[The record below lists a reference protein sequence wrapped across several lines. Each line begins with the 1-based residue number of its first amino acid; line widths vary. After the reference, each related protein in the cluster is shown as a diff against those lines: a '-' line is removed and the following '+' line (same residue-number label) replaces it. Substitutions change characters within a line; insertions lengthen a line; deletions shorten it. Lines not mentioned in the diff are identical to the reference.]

1 MSAES
6 MVEVEGISKKFCR
19 RLRHSLVYGMQD
31 FAKEITGRS
40 HQSENLRPNEFWALR
55 NVSFS
60 VRRGE
65 TLALI
70 GRNGAGK
77 STTLKM
83 LNGLLRPDAGR
94 ITVQGKVQA
103 LLELGAGFS
112 PVLSA
117 RENVYINAAMLGMP
131 RADIDKALPEIMEFA
146 GLEHVLETP
155 LQNFSS
161 GMKTRLAFAVATQL
175 DPDVLLL
182 DEVLAVGDLAFQEK
196 CMRRMEAF
204 RRRNKAIIFIT
215 HNLYQVEAMCTSAV
229 WLEDGQVVSYGRSTD
244 VVRDYLDTQE
254 RRTIAEAKAEG
265 GGYQP
270 RAAAAERAYL
280 RVREE
285 ERAKKVEEPPS
296 ADPLQIRAV
305 EILDSDGQPCEELPF
320 RSDLTVRLH
329 YETLTP
335 ILRPL
340 FELAFVHDDRDIFHA
355 TMLIDGHGPDQIEGK
370 GVVECRID
378 RLPLTPKVYRIML
391 AAFQSGNALTEVATR
406 RTIASFRVTDEGVDS
421 VSMRGPL
428 ALTVLRQGPPVY
440 VPRVWHF
447 YDRPGGK
454 SVATVEAYFADEK
467 STGEAANSGKGHAS
481 AVAGPPSW
489 EVADPR
495 GAR

>member
-1 MSAES
+1 
-6 MVEVEGISKKFCR
+6 MVKVEGVSKKFCR
-19 RLRHSLVYGMQD
+19 RLRHSLVYGMKD
-31 FAKEITGRS
+31 FAREITGRS
-40 HQSENLRPNEFWALR
+40 HQGNILRPNEFWALR
-55 NVSFS
+55 DVSFS

-83 LNGLLRPDAGR
+83 LNGLLRPDIGR
-94 ITVQGKVQA
+94 ITVNGRVQA

-112 PVLSA
+112 PILSA

-155 LQNFSS
+155 LQSFSS

-215 HNLYQVEAMCTSAV
+215 HNLYQVEAMCNSAV
-229 WLEDGQVVSYGRSTD
+229 WLEDGQVVSYGRSSD
-244 VVRDYLDTQE
+244 VVREYLDTQE

-265 GGYQP
+265 GGHIA

-280 RVREE
+280 RATDE
-285 ERAKKVEEPPS
+285 ERTKKVVEPPPG
-296 ADPLQIRAV
+296 DPLQIRAV
-305 EILDSDGQPCEELPF
+305 EILDGAGQPCDELPF
-320 RSDLTVRLH
+320 RSDLTVRIH
-329 YETLTP
+329 YETANP
-335 ILRPL
+335 IIRPL
-340 FELAFVHDDRDIFHA
+340 FDLGFVSDDRDIFNA
-355 TMLIDGHGPDQIEGK
+355 TMLIDGSGPDQIQGQ
-370 GVVECRID
+370 GVVECRIE
-378 RLPLTPKVYRIML
+378 RLPLTPKVYRVML
-391 AAFQSGNALTEVATR
+391 WVFQSGHALTEVATK
-406 RTIASFRVTDEGVDS
+406 RTVASFRVTDEGVDS

-428 ALTVLRQGPPVY
+428 ALTVLRQGPAVY

-447 YDRPGGK
+447 YDQQGGEP
-454 SVATVEAYFADEK
+454 VATVEAYFADC
-467 STGEAANSGKGHAS
+467 
-481 AVAGPPSW
+481 
-489 EVADPR
+489 AD
-495 GAR
+495 